1 MLYLGVI
8 GFPIKHSVSPAMQNA
23 ALKKAGIDGMY
34 LAFEVKPDSL
44 KEAVYGARAL
54 GFTGLNVTI
63 PFKEEIAK
71 FLRLEGHA
79 AKLKAVNTV
88 NLREMVGYNTDVY
101 GVKASFSGFDVDG
114 KIALVV
120 GAGGAGKA
128 VSLALIELGATVV
141 LTNRT
146 ELRGIKA
153 AEMLRKYGECI
164 FHPYSK
170 IEELKGKID
179 ILVNATPVGMKGFA
193 QKLPVPDDLLQP
205 GLVVFDTIYNP
216 LETPLIQKA
225 KERDCRIIYGI
236 EMLVHQGA
244 KAFEIWTGV
253 KPDVEVMRN
262 AAMEALKNNLLPNSK

>member
-1 MLYLGVI
+1 MLYLGVV

-44 KEAVYGARAL
+44 REAVYGARAL
-54 GFTGLNVTI
+54 GFTGVNVTI

-71 FLRLEGHA
+71 FLRLDGHA

-88 NLREMVGYNTDVY
+88 DLREMVGYNTDVY
-101 GVKASFSGFDVDG
+101 GVKASFSDFDVNG
-114 KIALVV
+114 KVALVV

-146 ELRGIKA
+146 EFRGVEA

-164 FHPYSK
+164 FCPYGR
-170 IEELKGKID
+170 IDELKGKID
-179 ILVNATPVGMKGFA
+179 ILVNATPVGMRGFI
-193 QKLPVPDDLLQP
+193 QKLPVPDEILQP
-205 GLVVFDTIYNP
+205 GMVVFDTVYNP

-225 KERDCRIIYGI
+225 KENGCRVIYGI

-253 KPDVEVMRN
+253 KPDIEVMRE
-262 AAMEALKNNLLPNSK
+262 AAIEALKNKFITQL